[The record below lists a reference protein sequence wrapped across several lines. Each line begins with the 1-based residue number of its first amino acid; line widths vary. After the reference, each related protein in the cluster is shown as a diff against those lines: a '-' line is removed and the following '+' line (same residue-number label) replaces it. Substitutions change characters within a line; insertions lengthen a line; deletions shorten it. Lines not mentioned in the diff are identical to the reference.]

1 MDWLQVEPCEYKCA
15 KKFLDAL
22 DETHD
27 RYRGKTWIYR
37 GQNVDKLLFPTAM
50 RPCKMI
56 DDFVEAWFVT
66 RLEETFSYPNKAKEI
81 DNEIKRRLKSFHE
94 RDFDIGLI
102 EHVLAHW
109 SKGESESWKGP
120 LKAIFPQ
127 DQLRENYISSTL
139 HAVAEREVVVAFV
152 SLADE
157 VGLRVPQDNFSTTWN
172 RPFPVRDQAR
182 DARLRN
188 DDAGLK
194 VGDEYPSIA
203 FALAR
208 HHGVPTRLLDF
219 TYRPLIAAFFAAD
232 SDCEEDYDLDR
243 RIVVWAIHAES
254 LPEDVQVVKHRRSEI
269 GFLQAQDGLFIYD
282 KRADDRYLGLGEWAP
297 LDNSLL
303 TLAKHERAF
312 KFTLPFSKKGDLL
325 DLLELKGIHRPMLMP
340 SFDFVSR
347 EIQKS
352 SFNLMEYMVNRA

>member
-1 MDWLQVEPCEYKCA
+1 MDWLQVEPCEFTCA

-22 DETHD
+22 DETHE

-37 GQNVDKLLFPTAM
+37 GQNIDKLLFPSAM

-56 DDFVEAWFVT
+56 DDFVETWFAT
-66 RLEETFSYPNKAKEI
+66 RLEELFSDPSEAKEI
-81 DNEIKRRLKSFHE
+81 DSKITRRLKSFHE
-94 RDFDIGLI
+94 REFDIGLI
-102 EHVLAHW
+102 KHVLSEW
-109 SKGESESWKGP
+109 TKGESESWKWP
-120 LKAIFPQ
+120 LIAEFPQ
-127 DQLRENYISSTL
+127 KELRENYVSSTL
-139 HAVAEREVVVAFV
+139 HAVAERELVVAFV

-182 DARLRN
+182 DARLR
-188 DDAGLK
+188 DDTGLN

-219 TYRPLIAAFFAAD
+219 TYRPLVAAFFAAD
-232 SDCEEDYDLDR
+232 SDCEEENDVDR

-254 LPEDVQVVKHRRSEI
+254 LPEDMQVVKHRRSEI

-282 KRADDRYLGLGEWAP
+282 RRADDRFLLLGEWAP
-297 LDNSLL
+297 LDNALL
-303 TLAKHERAF
+303 TLAKHKRAF
-312 KFTLPFSKKGDLL
+312 KFTLPFSERGNLL
-325 DLLELKGIHRPMLMP
+325 RLLELKGIHRPMLMP

-347 EIQKS
+347 EIQKP
-352 SFNLMEYMVNRA
+352 SFNLLEYIVNRA